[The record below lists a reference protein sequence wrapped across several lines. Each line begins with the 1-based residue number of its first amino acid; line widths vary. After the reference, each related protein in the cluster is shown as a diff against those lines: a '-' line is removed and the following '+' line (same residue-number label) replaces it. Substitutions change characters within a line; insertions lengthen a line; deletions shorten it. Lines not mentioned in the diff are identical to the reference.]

1 MSVREP
7 DARDQALIDLLRANA
22 REPTASLARKLGLSR
37 SAVQE
42 RIQRLER
49 DGLITGYTL
58 RAGPDRRVAGI
69 TAHVMLSL
77 DQRQGERAVQALK
90 ALPEVRACLAVS
102 GGFDLIAIVQAP
114 STEALDRLL
123 DRIAALPA
131 IARTS
136 TAVVLATKFDRR

>member
-1 MSVREP
+1 MSAREP
-7 DARDQALIDLLRANA
+7 DARDLALLDLLRADA

-49 DGLITGYTL
+49 DGLIAGYTL
-58 RAGPDRRVAGI
+58 RPGPDPFAQAI

-77 DQRQGERAVQALK
+77 DQRQGDRAVQALK

-131 IARTS
+131 VARTS